1 MDEILKT
8 IRYNNLLH
16 IYSSQLTPTQQKIL
30 EDYFV
35 YDLSLG
41 EIAEQREVSRA
52 AVEDAVK
59 KGLKKLETLENELHL
74 LEKRES
80 LLKLAKTMKENAKD
94 DKCIALAEEIE
105 RIID

>member
-16 IYSSQLTPTQQKIL
+16 IYQSQLSPTQQKIL

-41 EIAEQREVSRA
+41 EIAEQRDVSRA
-52 AVEDAVK
+52 AVEDAIK
-59 KGLKKLETLENELHL
+59 KGLKKLDTLENELHL
-74 LEKRES
+74 FEKRES
-80 LLKLAKTMKENAKD
+80 LLKVAKTLKETAKD
-94 DKCIALAEEIE
+94 KETKSLADEIE

>member
-16 IYSSQLTPTQQKIL
+16 IYHSQLTPTQQKIL

-41 EIAEQREVSRA
+41 EIAEQRAVSRA
-52 AVEDAVK
+52 AIEDAIK
-59 KGLKKLETLENELHL
+59 KGLKKLDTLENELHL
-74 LEKRES
+74 FEKRES
-80 LLKLAKTMKENAKD
+80 LLKVAKALKETTN
-94 DKCIALAEEIE
+94 DKEITSLVEEIE